1 MQLEFNSTYFIFFS
15 LISFVI
21 TFLIS
26 KHSKTLFLGSLLD
39 KDFLKPQGFHTEA
52 TARIGGFII
61 LSLLTFFIIFYFFK
75 FDIFLKDYF
84 SITFLLFLLGFLD
97 DLKIKINPNTR
108 LLLMLII
115 LVSCIN
121 FFSIQI
127 LKSGIE
133 FIDLFLENNIFQI
146 CFVLLCFLFVINGA
160 NLMDGFNG
168 LLAIHFLLITSIFLM
183 INLANQNQN
192 FLIILITQ
200 MIIVFSFLI
209 FNFPKAKIFLGDS
222 GSYLLGS
229 LIALNSIKTYELNSQ
244 LSPFFFA
251 CILFYLFY
259 EVFFSFFRKS
269 LKKKSPL
276 SPDNLHMHMLLYG
289 FLKNIKKIKDSNFIT
304 SLVINFIYSL
314 LIIPVIFFQENG
326 LILKYYF
333 FLLLIFYSLIYSI
346 LKKTKNENI

>member
-1 MQLEFNSTYFIFFS
+1 
-15 LISFVI
+15 
-21 TFLIS
+21 
-26 KHSKTLFLGSLLD
+26 
-39 KDFLKPQGFHTEA
+39 
-52 TARIGGFII
+52 
-61 LSLLTFFIIFYFFK
+61 
-75 FDIFLKDYF
+75 
-84 SITFLLFLLGFLD
+84 
-97 DLKIKINPNTR
+97 
-108 LLLMLII
+108 
-115 LVSCIN
+115 
-121 FFSIQI
+121 
-127 LKSGIE
+127 
-133 FIDLFLENNIFQI
+133 
-146 CFVLLCFLFVINGA
+146 
-160 NLMDGFNG
+160 MDGFNG